1 MSLFLG
7 RIFLIINFLD
17 QFDIIDPDYHA
28 RSVETLLPTNPIWK
42 RQKGANMQVGLLLE
56 VQTVGCH
63 TDMLRLAKSWW
74 PLTAATVSRSL
85 NVSF

>member
-1 MSLFLG
+1 
-7 RIFLIINFLD
+7 
-17 QFDIIDPDYHA
+17 
-28 RSVETLLPTNPIWK
+28 
-42 RQKGANMQVGLLLE
+42 MQVGLLLE